1 MKRATAI
8 AAQTEPAN
16 NRALLNASA
25 KLTDEQVVHRVLAGE
40 TALFEILMRRHNQRL
55 YRAARAILGD
65 DTESEDV
72 MQEAY
77 VRAYQHLRQFAGRAK
92 FSTWLTR
99 IAVNEAL
106 GRAARRTRMTELDSD
121 PQFSG
126 RNGGESMRTL
136 RSQGPN
142 PEEQVSHSELQA
154 LLQEA
159 ILNLPESYRT
169 VLMLRDVEE
178 MSTAEAAECLDI
190 SEENLKVRLHRARN
204 VLRKRLYARTGASLT
219 SAFSFQAVRCDRVV
233 KAVFE
238 RIAQL
243 PSGMNSDL
251 VI

>member
-1 MKRATAI
+1 MKRAAAI
-8 AAQTEPAN
+8 AVQTDSAN
-16 NRALLNASA
+16 SKTLLTTSA
-25 KLTDEQVVHRVLAGE
+25 ELTDEQIVHRVLAGE

-55 YRAARAILGD
+55 YRAARAILRD

-77 VRAYQHLRQFAGRAK
+77 VRAYQHLGQFAGKAK

-106 GRAARRTRMTELDSD
+106 GRAARRTRMAQLDSD
-121 PQFSG
+121 PEFSG
-126 RNGGESMRTL
+126 RSGGEIMRTL
-136 RSQGPN
+136 RSEGPN
-142 PEEQVSHSELQA
+142 PEEQVSGSELQA

-178 MSTAEAAECLDI
+178 MSTAEAAECLSI
-190 SEENLKVRLHRARN
+190 SEENLKVRLHRARSL
-204 VLRKRLYARTGASLT
+204 LRKQLYARTGASLT
-219 SAFSFQAVRCDRVV
+219 SAFSFHAVRCDRVV

-243 PSGMNSDL
+243 PAAQDI
-251 VI
+251 VV